1 MIKIS
6 TSFLISLVFMVNLL
20 SSCSSNQEIDTYK
33 QGNIKVFIEQG
44 EEWEHD
50 FPLFLGISK
59 KNTPQI
65 AIWIEDTCGNYI
77 STVYVTK
84 RIATQSW
91 IMSKGSRR
99 MEALPHWCYSRGVQY
114 EDGLY
119 SPTKDKPIPDAITG
133 ATPKGSFKVAFS
145 ESKLNKFILKVEIN
159 HSTDFNNSYP
169 KLAQKGDKNYTGGEE
184 GSGQPALIYSALID
198 LASEKNEFTALLIG
212 HSSPDGSSGEI
223 NSDLSGIT
231 TAINIVK
238 KITVSIEKI

>member
-84 RIATQSW
+84 GIAT
-91 IMSKGSRR
+91 
-99 MEALPHWCYSRGVQY
+99 
-114 EDGLY
+114 
-119 SPTKDKPIPDAITG
+119 
-133 ATPKGSFKVAFS
+133 
-145 ESKLNKFILKVEIN
+145 
-159 HSTDFNNSYP
+159 
-169 KLAQKGDKNYTGGEE
+169 
-184 GSGQPALIYSALID
+184 
-198 LASEKNEFTALLIG
+198 
-212 HSSPDGSSGEI
+212 
-223 NSDLSGIT
+223 
-231 TAINIVK
+231 
-238 KITVSIEKI
+238 

>member
-1 MIKIS
+1 MKYMYI
-6 TSFLISLVFMVNLL
+6 LISFILL
-20 SSCSSNQEIDTYK
+20 FSCISNKEIDMHT

-44 EEWEHD
+44 KEWVHD

-91 IMSKGSRR
+91 IMSKGNRR
-99 MEALPHWCYSRGVQY
+99 QEALPHWCYSRGIQY

-145 ESKLNKFILKVEIN
+145 ENKLNKFILKVEIN

-169 KLAQKGDKNYTGGEE
+169 KSAQKGDKNYTGGKE

-198 LASEKNEFTALLIG
+198 LTSEKNEFTAQLIG

-223 NSDLSGIT
+223 NSDLSSIT

-238 KITVSIEKI
+238 KITISIDKRE